1 MMSFRGRLPTTHRRL
16 RNLRCLPVLCLL
28 PGLACTPLGLWLYED
43 PQVTVDRVRVDVDG
57 LSTRPV
63 VVALAV
69 NNPNDYALSA
79 TRLEFRLVLDDLPIG
94 GLDRKGSMSVPKG
107 VATMA
112 LPIETDRTTT
122 PARLQAFNSGV
133 HRFAI
138 EGRATFTTPI
148 GKRKVRFAQ
157 QGELAFGLP
166 PSPASAP
173 ADPGA
178 SP

>member
-1 MMSFRGRLPTTHRRL
+1 MAHGRLRHL
-16 RNLRCLPVLCLL
+16 CCLL
-28 PGLACTPLGLWLYED
+28 PIVACTPLGVWVYED
-43 PQVTVDRVRVDVDG
+43 PQVTVDRVRVDADAQG
-57 LSTRPV
+57 TPPV
-63 VVALAV
+63 IVALAV
-69 NNPNDYALSA
+69 NNPNDFPLSA

-94 GLDRKGSMSVPKG
+94 RLDRAGKVSVPKG

-112 LPIETDRTTT
+112 LPIETDRGTT

-138 EGRATFTTPI
+138 EGKATFATPL

-157 QGELAFGLP
+157 QGELAFGP
-166 PSPASAP
+166 PPWPASAP